1 MLTGKKVLTKTNFKA
16 KIDVRTYTMVGAL
29 ILLSI
34 MFHILTDG
42 MFFVTRNL
50 SNLARQMAIVGVLAT
65 GMSLV
70 IISGNIDL
78 SVGSVLG
85 FLGGLSSVLIVWNQ
99 WGMIPTIVLILLLGM
114 FIGLVQGTI
123 IACCNVPAFIV
134 TLGGLLVFKGGLLG
148 LTKGT
153 SIAPFP
159 KAYVYI
165 GQAYISKPVGWVLAA
180 VTIALLIM
188 SEINKR
194 RSRMKYDLEV
204 IPFNLMIA
212 RATALSLLILAFVA
226 IMNSYRGIPV
236 PVLLML
242 ILVAV
247 FTFIAEKTT
256 FGRSIYAIGGNIEAA
271 KFSGLNVRR
280 NLITVYILN
289 GLMAAI
295 AGIILSARLNAGT
308 PTAGDG
314 MELDAIASAVIGGIS
329 MAGGEGKVPG
339 AILGALLMATIDNG
353 MSLMNVEAF
362 WQYIVKGIILVG
374 AIWFDLY
381 TKNKR

>member
-212 RATALSLLILAFVA
+212 RATALSLLILAFAA

-339 AILGALLMATIDNG
+339 AILGALFMTTIDNG

>member
-236 PVLLML
+236 PS
-242 ILVAV
+242 
-247 FTFIAEKTT
+247 
-256 FGRSIYAIGGNIEAA
+256 SINAD
-271 KFSGLNVRR
+271 FSCCF
-280 NLITVYILN
+280 Y
-289 GLMAAI
+289 
-295 AGIILSARLNAGT
+295 
-308 PTAGDG
+308 
-314 MELDAIASAVIGGIS
+314 
-329 MAGGEGKVPG
+329 
-339 AILGALLMATIDNG
+339 
-353 MSLMNVEAF
+353 
-362 WQYIVKGIILVG
+362 
-374 AIWFDLY
+374 LY
-381 TKNKR
+381 S